1 MENNLNLNLKGGK
14 LAKSRCGEA
23 SEFQFEF
30 RRLKMNKIGKS
41 RCWETQK
48 NWKSIFAQLGEG
60 RPKCFDL
67 NLNDSK

>member
-14 LAKSRCGEA
+14 LTKSRCGEA
-23 SEFQFEF
+23 TEYQFEF

-48 NWKSIFAQLGEG
+48 NGNRFL
-60 RPKCFDL
+60 L
-67 NLNDSK
+67 NLVRGGQNVLI